1 MKIAIIG
8 AGLAGLSCAFELE
21 RNGITP
27 VIFEKRSFIGENY
40 MFSSTTLRLFDRGFN
55 NPVKYLK
62 KKYDLSLIPFSP
74 LREITMKGP
83 TKEGTVSGKLGYVFM
98 RGDEKESLENQ
109 IAKHIR
115 TPMHFDTYINLEDV
129 KNDFDYIIVA
139 TGDET
144 VANRLGV
151 WHTTTTVY
159 TRVAL
164 VLGNFKVGC
173 AKMWVNRDYDKAC
186 YAFLSPHSKKSARLL
201 LSVNDISP
209 HEFDYYWNNFVR
221 LEEVKYKINETRD
234 IVTRL
239 GYVSTAKV
247 GNVYLTG
254 NAAGLIDDFLGFGAI
269 NAIESGILAAK
280 AIIKGKDYNEM
291 VKSIK
296 NHVAGIHELR
306 KMINEFDNDDYDR
319 LIKILT
325 MPVIKRIIYNNPLA
339 KVQTITSAAK
349 EFNNMK
355 HKRQRRF
362 SKS

>member
-1 MKIAIIG
+1 
-8 AGLAGLSCAFELE
+8 
-21 RNGITP
+21 
-27 VIFEKRSFIGENY
+27 
-40 MFSSTTLRLFDRGFN
+40 
-55 NPVKYLK
+55 
-62 KKYDLSLIPFSP
+62 
-74 LREITMKGP
+74 
-83 TKEGTVSGKLGYVFM
+83 
-98 RGDEKESLENQ
+98 
-109 IAKHIR
+109 
-115 TPMHFDTYINLEDV
+115 
-129 KNDFDYIIVA
+129 
-139 TGDET
+139 
-144 VANRLGV
+144 
-151 WHTTTTVY
+151 
-159 TRVAL
+159 
-164 VLGNFKVGC
+164 VGC
-173 AKMWVNRDYDKAC
+173 AKNDKAC

-296 NHVAGIHELR
+296 NHVAGIHE
-306 KMINEFDNDDYDR
+306 
-319 LIKILT
+319 KILT

-339 KVQTITSAAK
+339 KVQSITSAAK